1 MLIDY
6 FVLSQKLE
14 NMSEMITDENR
25 FSYVRYIQAKHNLFK
40 AIYSKSGHTVVQQCN
55 IDNIVS
61 SFVSEYI
68 YIYIYGRNTRKS
80 NSNLKI
86 NGKKMSCYKRN

>member
-40 AIYSKSGHTVVQQCN
+40 AIYSKSGHTVV
-55 IDNIVS
+55 
-61 SFVSEYI
+61 
-68 YIYIYGRNTRKS
+68 
-80 NSNLKI
+80 
-86 NGKKMSCYKRN
+86 

>member
-68 YIYIYGRNTRKS
+68 YKYMAETHVKVTAI
-80 NSNLKI
+80 
-86 NGKKMSCYKRN
+86 